1 MNLVGHRMPDTL
13 RKAENKSSAAS
24 ERICWY
30 RSKYVAPTTAE
41 TKHAIEPCRRTVKGP
56 FGMKHLLAVSA
67 TVSLAMLSLPAM
79 FASAHDAGTHDD
91 SLFHLA
97 SLPAPQVSIT
107 ESGKWRVIRSN
118 AIPAHPTGLFPNRA
132 NPNAISAQHTEVRVP
147 VAPTW
152 QGRATEARRP
162 GIALN
167 GVMFEPGTAE
177 CFGKARGGNAGRQ
190 GARPQ
195 RGQRPPPRQR
205 DGQQGS
211 RQSGRGQSGGRPQDC
226 EWREEAIVGGRG
238 RLGLD
243 ASNAH
248 VQPTGQYHYHGIPD
262 GLVAG
267 LPPGPDGLVHVGWAA
282 DGYRM
287 VVDPAGR
294 LTTSY
299 RLRTGKRGSGPGGSF
314 DGTYTAD
321 YEFINGLSDLDS
333 CNGTTVNGEYIYVL
347 TERFPYVPRC
357 LNGRPDNSFSR
368 RR

>member
-1 MNLVGHRMPDTL
+1 M
-13 RKAENKSSAAS
+13 
-24 ERICWY
+24 
-30 RSKYVAPTTAE
+30 
-41 TKHAIEPCRRTVKGP
+41 
-56 FGMKHLLAVSA
+56 
-67 TVSLAMLSLPAM
+67 
-79 FASAHDAGTHDD
+79 
-91 SLFHLA
+91 
-97 SLPAPQVSIT
+97 
-107 ESGKWRVIRSN
+107 
-118 AIPAHPTGLFPNRA
+118 
-132 NPNAISAQHTEVRVP
+132 P

-195 RGQRPPPRQR
+195 RGQRPPPRKR
-205 DGQQGS
+205 DGQQDS

-226 EWREEAIVGGRG
+226 DWREEAIVGGRG

-262 GLVAG
+262 GLVAR
-267 LPPGPDGLVHVGWAA
+267 LAPGHDGLVHVGWAA

-294 LTTSY
+294 LTPSY

-321 YEFINGLSDLDS
+321 YEFAEGLGDLDS
-333 CNGTTVNGEYIYVL
+333 CNGTAVNGEYIYVL
-347 TERFPYVPRC
+347 TETFPYVPRC
-357 LNGRPDNSFSR
+357 LNGRPDSSFSR